1 MSRVTCLKR
10 LDTDLPRPSR
20 RAMKIEMDHNDAMRV
35 ALDAQV
41 CVASVKK
48 RIRGGSVRGESGKRL
63 EATLVKLGFVKEEK

>member
-1 MSRVTCLKR
+1 
-10 LDTDLPRPSR
+10 
-20 RAMKIEMDHNDAMRV
+20 MDHNDAMRV